1 MLTAATLCYSM
12 LFFAI
17 SSILLTQEHKKLTY
31 SRTKINSISMKKE
44 GRKSLFAIQVLHNFF
59 LFFIFFKC
67 ISNQI
72 KSSLFSHTYN
82 KQYVHFIKSD
92 VTEEIL

>member
-1 MLTAATLCYSM
+1 MVDGNGNKDRVGLP
-12 LFFAI
+12 
-17 SSILLTQEHKKLTY
+17 H
-31 SRTKINSISMKKE
+31 
-44 GRKSLFAIQVLHNFF
+44 
-59 LFFIFFKC
+59 

>member
-1 MLTAATLCYSM
+1 MQYYTDAYLFTLLY
-12 LFFAI
+12 LN
-17 SSILLTQEHKKLTY
+17 SSVIGIEWIY
-31 SRTKINSISMKKE
+31 NRTS
-44 GRKSLFAIQVLHNFF
+44 VLQ
-59 LFFIFFKC
+59 IK
-67 ISNQI
+67 I

>member
-1 MLTAATLCYSM
+1 MAI
-12 LFFAI
+12 LFSPPFRYGVYDNVANQI
-17 SSILLTQEHKKLTY
+17 K
-31 SRTKINSISMKKE
+31 
-44 GRKSLFAIQVLHNFF
+44 
-59 LFFIFFKC
+59 
-67 ISNQI
+67 SNQI